1 MLEYLRNQE
10 PVFSKG
16 DTEWITTIIFSHR
29 YNRHRLLLRPR
40 HLFRLQLL
48 PPLPH
53 RLPHLFRL
61 QLLPLL
67 PHRPRHPFRLSLFPH
82 SLYSRLLLP
91 AMQVSRFRLLSRN
104 ISRLSIRFRFSNSI
118 SSLSLSI
125 SNRSINRY
133 LFQHLLIW
141 LPYISR
147 QSLSLMTALLPRRD
161 PREEELLLSFAPSL
175 WFSSL
180 VLCFYWE

>member
-29 YNRHRLLLRPR
+29 YNPHRLLLRPR

-53 RLPHLFRL
+53 RL
-61 QLLPLL
+61 
-67 PHRPRHPFRLSLFPH
+67 RHPFRLSLFPH

-118 SSLSLSI
+118 S
-125 SNRSINRY
+125 RY

-175 WFSSL
+175 WFSSSA
-180 VLCFYWE
+180 LCFYWE

>member
-29 YNRHRLLLRPR
+29 YNRHRLLL
-40 HLFRLQLL
+40 L
-48 PPLPH
+48 P
-53 RLPHLFRL
+53 PHLFRL

-91 AMQVSRFRLLSRN
+91 AMQVSRFRLLIRN
-104 ISRLSIRFRFSNSI
+104 ISNLSIRFRFSNSI
-118 SSLSLSI
+118 SSLSHSISNHSI
-125 SNRSINRY
+125 SNRSISRY